1 MATPALNRVAP
12 EVYVRGFDDAYSRI
26 AQVTDSLLERVGAGE
41 TVDLLEAFVP
51 VFEALNWAAALSHL
65 ESAGTIKIDMDVE
78 ELRAL
83 RFARDRAH
91 HHWVTALEIAD
102 IHVPRL
108 LTNRGGVIAPMVVRA
123 WVWVPLSKLPAALIG
138 RVSRPISRSSLAT
151 LPALCSTTCP
161 TDSMHTGSLRGG
173 ALVVGV
179 ELLQGVTRR
188 VSGTHPL
195 HWSGAAYPK
204 RRRVRS

>member
-65 ESAGTIKIDMDVE
+65 ESAGAIKIDMDVE

-102 IHVPRL
+102 IHVARL

-123 WVWVPLSKLPAALIG
+123 WVWVRLSKLPG
-138 RVSRPISRSSLAT
+138 RSDRKGESSYKSKLAGNA
-151 LPALCSTTCP
+151 P
-161 TDSMHTGSLRGG
+161 G
-173 ALVVGV
+173 LVLENLSDG
-179 ELLQGVTRR
+179 LN
-188 VSGTHPL
+188 
-195 HWSGAAYPK
+195 AYRQP
-204 RRRVRS
+204 